1 MGVDDDENGTQRPK
15 AVADYDIEV
24 NFDSLDDDERTG
36 DPSDIVAQFDKE
48 IASANS
54 DIERMAP
61 NMKAIE
67 KYVVSSLS
75 AFFYVDSCVF
85 FFRLDDV
92 EAKLAETEKEADKAR
107 KESRNAR
114 DRYHEIKNRRCVF
127 DKFG

>member
-1 MGVDDDENGTQRPK
+1 MDVDDDENGTQRPK

-67 KYVVSSLS
+67 KYV
-75 AFFYVDSCVF
+75 DS
-85 FFRLDDV
+85 RP
-92 EAKLAETEKEADKAR
+92 
-107 KESRNAR
+107 
-114 DRYHEIKNRRCVF
+114 
-127 DKFG
+127 